1 MMAFEV
7 GFIVADANSAAEFYI
22 SAFNCVELVRM
33 DLPIEVTRPT
43 GMGEPGLLVALRTPD
58 GCVVKFMDCRN
69 GLGVPA
75 AASQKHDH
83 YLTFWVDDLDE
94 TTEACTKAGAR
105 PLTNDATDLP
115 MGGRMRFLTDPSG
128 NAIELIEGK
137 PPF

>member
-1 MMAFEV
+1 MAFEV
-7 GFIVADANSAAEFYI
+7 GYIVADADSAAGFYV
-22 SAFNCVELVRM
+22 SVFNCVELVRM

-43 GMGEPGLLVALRTPD
+43 GMGEPGLLVALRTPN
-58 GCVVKFMDCRN
+58 GCVVKFMDCRG

-94 TTEACTKAGAR
+94 ITQACMKAGAR
-105 PLTNDATDLP
+105 TLTDAATDLP
-115 MGGRMRFLTDPSG
+115 TGGRMRFLADPSG
-128 NAIELIEGK
+128 NAIELIQGK

>member
-1 MMAFEV
+1 MTFEV
-7 GFIVADANSAAEFYI
+7 GYIVDDADSAAAFYL
-22 SAFNCVELVRM
+22 SVFNCVELVRM
-33 DLPIEVTRPT
+33 NLPAEITGPT
-43 GMGEPGLLVALRTPD
+43 GMGEPGLLVALRAPNGYTM
-58 GCVVKFMDCRN
+58 KFLDCRG

-83 YLTFWVDDLDE
+83 YLTFWVDDLDQ

-105 PLTNDATDLP
+105 LLTDEATDLP
-115 MGGRMRFLTDPSG
+115 LGGRMRFLVDPSG